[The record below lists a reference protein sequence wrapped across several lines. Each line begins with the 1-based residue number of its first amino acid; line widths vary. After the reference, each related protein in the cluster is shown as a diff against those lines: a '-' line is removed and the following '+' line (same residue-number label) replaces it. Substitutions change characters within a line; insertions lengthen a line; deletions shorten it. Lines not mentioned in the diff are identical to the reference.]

1 MANKSKI
8 LYDGRVFS
16 GLDIKGGKMHIAT
29 SLLSSSLEANTFSP
43 VIKSDDRTLVEFKRN
58 TPMIYFYNDRQKGVF
73 YVQDIQRTGPD
84 LYQFSATSA
93 IGLLSDGQHYA
104 GSILARQ
111 CLNCCLGCAARSH
124 MPSKAIWR
132 ASNCMDGFR
141 YPLPGTTWPKCS
153 LQLGRQSKTIWTACF
168 ESRLYGTGSAETW
181 AVDGCIRGLLSN
193 TDPRSPRLL

>member
-93 IGLLSDGQHYA
+93 IGLLSDGQHY
-104 GSILARQ
+104 GGIYTGQTVSEL
-111 CLNCCLGCAARSH
+111 
-124 MPSKAIWR
+124 
-132 ASNCMDGFR
+132 
-141 YPLPGTTWPKCS
+141 LPGLC
-153 LQLGRQSKTIWTACF
+153 
-168 ESRLYGTGSAETW
+168 GTVPY
-181 AVDGCIRGLLSN
+181 AVKSYI
-193 TDPRSPRLL
+193 